1 MSAACGRCSES
12 QHGQPKKKRAVAQ
25 FLTMGLHIAE
35 EKAAEKEKHIFDIE
49 EQTAS
54 IPGVG
59 VDDGA
64 VEIAET
70 GVFRRPRDE

>member
-1 MSAACGRCSES
+1 MADAANRSTGNPRRK
-12 QHGQPKKKRAVAQ
+12 QAVAQ

-35 EKAAEKEKHIFDIE
+35 EKAAEKEKHIFDMK

-54 IPGVG
+54 VPRVG

>member
-1 MSAACGRCSES
+1 
-12 QHGQPKKKRAVAQ
+12 
-25 FLTMGLHIAE
+25 MGLHIAE
-35 EKAAEKEKHIFDIE
+35 EKAAEKEKHIFDMK

-54 IPGVG
+54 VPRVG

-70 GVFRRPRDE
+70 GVFRRPLDD

>member
-1 MSAACGRCSES
+1 MADAANRSTGNPRGK
-12 QHGQPKKKRAVAQ
+12 QAVAQ

-35 EKAAEKEKHIFDIE
+35 EKAAEKEKHIFDIK

-54 IPGVG
+54 ISRIG

>member
-1 MSAACGRCSES
+1 MADAANRSTGNPRRK
-12 QHGQPKKKRAVAQ
+12 QAVAH

-54 IPGVG
+54 VPRVG